1 MAYMKKTAL
10 VGARRKYDRDV
21 IVPLVCEELRKGKSL
36 MAACVIVPGAPGADT
51 FLEWVKK
58 DPAIAQDYA
67 QAREVGYNLLADEI
81 VAISDENFTVIEYDV
96 LDDDG
101 NPVLDAMG
109 NPVRRSVKAPL
120 SSDAIARNR
129 LRVDT
134 RKWMLAKMLPK
145 VYGDKV
151 VQEHTGADGGPIKMA
166 AVDLRNL
173 DDDELE
179 KMQLLLSK
187 AAAGGGGPV

>member
-1 MAYMKKTAL
+1 MAYMKKS
-10 VGARRKYDRDV
+10 VGMRQKYDREV

-36 MAACVIVPGAPGADT
+36 QAACQIVPVAPSPDT
-51 FLEWVKK
+51 FLDWVKD
-58 DPAIAQDYA
+58 DPLISQCYA
-67 QAREVGYNLLADEI
+67 QARDVGYKLLADEI
-81 VAISDENFTVIEYDV
+81 VAISDENFTTVEYDV

-101 NPVLDAMG
+101 KPVLDAMG
-109 NPVRRSVKAPL
+109 QPVRRSVKAPL

-129 LRVDT
+129 LRIDT

-145 VYGDKV
+145 LYGEKV
-151 VQEHTGADGGPIKMA
+151 TQEHTGADGGPIKMA

-173 DDDELE
+173 NDDELE
-179 KMQLLLSK
+179 KMQLLLTK